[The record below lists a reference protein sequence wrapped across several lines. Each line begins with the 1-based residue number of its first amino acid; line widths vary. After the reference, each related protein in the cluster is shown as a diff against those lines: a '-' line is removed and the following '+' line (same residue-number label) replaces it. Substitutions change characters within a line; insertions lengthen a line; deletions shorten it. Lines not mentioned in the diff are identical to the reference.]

1 MHLLHQVDDSV
12 SANYYYHPR
21 ATPMPLHKSALGS
34 AIVIGDS
41 PVTRDS
47 RSISPRRTAM
57 SDDDRETPALEQSHR
72 SLRES

>member
-1 MHLLHQVDDSV
+1 MS
-12 SANYYYHPR
+12 
-21 ATPMPLHKSALGS
+21 LHKSALRS

-57 SDDDRETPALEQSHR
+57 FDDDRETPALKTVPQVTTR
-72 SLRES
+72 VVG